1 MVKNKLH
8 ITYIMEKRLN
18 RKINTHS
25 LAFKNEIKTKMQSLE
40 LLDNQQVR
48 ELLQFVYDYP
58 VLEIT
63 KIDLQKRKRVK
74 NSVPFCERCCALRA
88 NNEQCTRRKKS
99 GEKFC
104 GTHIKGTPHGEI
116 TAGEQVVDTT
126 MKIEVWAQDIKGII
140 YYIDKTGNVYD
151 PQHVHQN
158 LKNPNIISKWEKDSQ
173 GNYVIP
179 DIF

>member
-25 LAFKNEIKTKMQSLE
+25 LAFKNEIKTKMQSLD

-63 KIDLQKRKRVK
+63 KIDLQKRKRVMK
-74 NSVPFCERCCALRA
+74 AL
-88 NNEQCTRRKKS
+88 T
-99 GEKFC
+99 
-104 GTHIKGTPHGEI
+104 TDTDMLMLT
-116 TAGEQVVDTT
+116 TATD
-126 MKIEVWAQDIKGII
+126 
-140 YYIDKTGNVYD
+140 N
-151 PQHVHQN
+151 
-158 LKNPNIISKWEKDSQ
+158 
-173 GNYVIP
+173 
-179 DIF
+179 